1 MRNIKLIIE
10 YDGTDYHGWQYQPN
24 ARTIQGVMEERIGR
38 IVNGKVTLSASGRTD
53 AGVHALNQ
61 VANFRTESKV
71 SWEALHRG
79 LNALLPSGIVVKEV
93 SEVDLDFHSRYSAKG
108 KVYIYQILN
117 RPYPSALLNRFSWH
131 IRHPLYLERMNGAAA
146 HIVGEHDFSSFRAS
160 SCGAPHP
167 VKTVNSALFRQEG
180 DLLVFEIEA
189 TGFLHHM
196 VRNIVGSLV
205 DVGMG
210 RRTPEWFKELLH
222 SRDRKLAGVTAPP
235 QGLFLKD
242 VKY

>member
-10 YDGTDYHGWQYQPN
+10 YDGTDYHGWQLQPN
-24 ARTIQGVMEERIGR
+24 ARTIQGVMEEKIGR
-38 IVNGKVTLSASGRTD
+38 IVNEKVVLSASGRTD

-61 VANFRTESKV
+61 VANFRTESGI
-71 SWEALHRG
+71 SCEALHRG
-79 LNALLPSGIVVKEV
+79 LNALLPPDIVIKEA
-93 SEVDLDFHSRYSAKG
+93 SEVDKDFHSRYSSKG
-108 KVYIYQILN
+108 KIYIYQILN
-117 RPYPSALLNRFSWH
+117 RSYPSALLNRFSWP
-131 IRHPLYLERMNGAAA
+131 IRCPLDIGLMNEAAA
-146 HIVGEHDFSSFRAS
+146 HIIGEHDFSSFRAS

-167 VKTVNSALFRQEG
+167 VKTVNAAWFRKEEE
-180 DLLVFEIEA
+180 LLIFEIEA

-196 VRNIVGSLV
+196 VRNIVGTLV

-210 RRTPEWFKELLH
+210 KRMPGWFKDVLTL
-222 SRDRKLAGVTAPP
+222 RDRKVAGVTAPP

>member
-1 MRNIKLIIE
+1 MRNIKFVIE
-10 YDGTDYHGWQYQPN
+10 YDGTDYSGWQYQPN
-24 ARTIQGVMEERIGR
+24 AGTIQGVMEERIGR
-38 IVNGKVTLSASGRTD
+38 IINEKVTLTASGRTD

-61 VANFRTESKV
+61 VANFRTEKEISC
-71 SWEALHRG
+71 EALQKG
-79 LNALLPSGIVVKEV
+79 LNALLPTDIVVKEIV
-93 SEVDLDFHSRYSAKG
+93 EVDKDFHSRFSAAG

-117 RPYPSALLNRFSWH
+117 RSYPSALLNRYSWF
-131 IRHPLYLERMNGAAA
+131 IRYPLDIDLMNKAAV
-146 HIVGEHDFSSFRAS
+146 HLIGEHDFSSFRAS

-167 VKTVNSALFRQEG
+167 VKTVRSALFRKER

-196 VRNIVGSLV
+196 VRNIVGTLV

-210 RRTPEWFKELLH
+210 RRTTGSIRELLE
-222 SRDRKLAGVTAPP
+222 RKDRRLAGVTAPP
-235 QGLFLKD
+235 HGLFLKE

>member
-1 MRNIKLIIE
+1 MRNIKLTIE
-10 YDGTDYHGWQYQPN
+10 YDGTNYHGWQYQPN
-24 ARTIQGVMEERIGR
+24 ARTIQGVMEELVGR
-38 IVNGKVTLSASGRTD
+38 IVNEKVTLAASGRTD

-61 VANFRTESKV
+61 VANFRTSRVISCES
-71 SWEALHRG
+71 LQRG
-79 LNALLPSGIVVKEV
+79 LNALLPQDIAVKDV
-93 SEVDLDFHSRYSAKG
+93 SEADDDFHSRFSATG

-117 RPYPSALLNRFSWH
+117 RPHPSALLNRFSWFIRYPLNVEMMNEAATH
-131 IRHPLYLERMNGAAA
+131 IIGK
-146 HIVGEHDFSSFRAS
+146 HDFSSFRAS

-167 VKTVNSALFRQEG
+167 VKDVKAAQFRREG

-196 VRNIVGSLV
+196 VRNIVGTLI

-210 RRTPEWFKELLH
+210 RRATGSFKELLDLK
-222 SRDRKLAGVTAPP
+222 DRRLAGVTAPP
-235 QGLFLKD
+235 HGLFLKD

>member
-1 MRNIKLIIE
+1 MRNVKLRIE

-24 ARTIQGVMEERIGR
+24 ARTIQGVMEEKIGK
-38 IVNGKVTLSASGRTD
+38 IVNEKVSLTASGRTD

-61 VANFRTESKV
+61 VANFWTASRASCDD
-71 SWEALHRG
+71 LHRG
-79 LNALLPSGIVVKEV
+79 LNSLLPGDIAVKGV
-93 SEVDLDFHSRYSAKG
+93 CEVDADFHSRFSATG
-108 KVYIYQILN
+108 KVYVYQILN
-117 RPYPSALLNRFSWH
+117 SSYPSALINRFSWF
-131 IRHPLYLERMNGAAA
+131 IRHPLDAGNMNEAAS
-146 HIVGEHDFSSFRAS
+146 HIIGEHDFSSFRAS

-167 VKTVNSALFRQEG
+167 VKTVKAAQFRKEA

-196 VRNIVGSLV
+196 VRNIVGTLV
-205 DVGMG
+205 DVGMR
-210 RRTPEWFKELLH
+210 RRTSVSIKELLG
-222 SRDRKLAGVTAPP
+222 SKDRRLAGVTAPP